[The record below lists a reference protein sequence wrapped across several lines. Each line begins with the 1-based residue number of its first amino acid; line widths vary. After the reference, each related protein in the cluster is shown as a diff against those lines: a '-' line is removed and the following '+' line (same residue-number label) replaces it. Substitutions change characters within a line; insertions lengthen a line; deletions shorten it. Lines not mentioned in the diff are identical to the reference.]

1 MNINKWLWGGLGW
14 AMGGPIGAIMGYAL
28 GSMTGSNRNY
38 TQTRGGDFGAAMLI
52 LFAAVM
58 KADNELKKSE
68 LNFVKKFLT
77 DNFGINYTKE
87 RMELFKKILNQNIN
101 VKDVCGQIKIHMDLN
116 SKIQL
121 IHILFALSKADN
133 EIHQNE
139 INIIFNIGNLI
150 GVNDTD
156 FESIK
161 AMFVPNTK
169 AAYQIL
175 GLDTNANNSEIKIAY
190 RKMATKYHPD
200 KVSHLGDEFSKVA
213 EEKFKSINDAYQQ
226 IKKERNI
233 KK

>member
-77 DNFGINYTKE
+77 DNFGVNYTKE
-87 RMELFKKILNQNIN
+87 RMELFKKILSQDIN
-101 VKDVCGQIKIHMDLN
+101 VSDICGQIRIHMDLN

-139 INIIFNIGNLI
+139 ISIISRIANLI
-150 GVNDTD
+150 GVNSSD

-190 RKMATKYHPD
+190 RKMAAKYHPD

-213 EEKFKSINDAYQQ
+213 EEKFKSNNDAYKQ
-226 IKKERNI
+226 IKKERNF

>member
-28 GSMTGSNRNY
+28 GSMTSSNRNY

-77 DNFGINYTKE
+77 DNFGANYTKQ
-87 RMELFKKILNQNIN
+87 RMELFKKILSQDIN
-101 VKDVCGQIKIHMDLN
+101 VQDVCSQIKTHMDLN

-139 INIIFNIGNLI
+139 ISIVSDIANLI
-150 GVNDTD
+150 DINNED

-175 GLDTNANNSEIKIAY
+175 GLDTNANDSEIKMAY

-200 KVSHLGDEFSKVA
+200 KVLHLGDEFSKIA

-226 IKKERNI
+226 IKKERI
-233 KK
+233 I

>member
-28 GSMTGSNRNY
+28 GSMTGSHRNY

-77 DNFGINYTKE
+77 DNFGINYTKQ

-101 VKDVCGQIKIHMDLN
+101 VKDVCGQIKTHMDLN

-139 INIIFNIGNLI
+139 INIISNIGNLI

-213 EEKFKSINDAYQQ
+213 EEKFKSINDDYQK

-233 KK
+233 

>member
-77 DNFGINYTKE
+77 DNFGINYTKQ